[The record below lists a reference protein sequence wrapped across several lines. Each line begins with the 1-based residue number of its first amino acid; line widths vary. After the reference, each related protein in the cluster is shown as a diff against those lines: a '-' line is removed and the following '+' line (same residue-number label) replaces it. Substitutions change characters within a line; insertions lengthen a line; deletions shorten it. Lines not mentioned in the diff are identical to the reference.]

1 MSSVPSIVLADGQA
15 TPVSHTFNRV
25 PSTQSNIIAFRDS
38 TAGLVSAARASITG
52 LFRPAASGNDGAKRV
67 LNVVIPE
74 YDSTLKTT
82 ICTARVKIEVLIPE
96 AASDLTRK
104 NVAAYLK
111 NLSAAAVVQNELALD
126 DPMF

>member
-1 MSSVPSIVLADGQA
+1 MASITSIVLADGQA

-25 PSTQSNIIAFRDS
+25 PSTQSNIIAFRDA

-67 LNVVIPE
+67 INVVVPE
-74 YDSTLKTT
+74 YDSTLKTI
-82 ICTARVKIEVLIPE
+82 ICTARVKIEILMPE

-111 NLSAAAVVQNELALD
+111 NIAATAAVQNEVSLD